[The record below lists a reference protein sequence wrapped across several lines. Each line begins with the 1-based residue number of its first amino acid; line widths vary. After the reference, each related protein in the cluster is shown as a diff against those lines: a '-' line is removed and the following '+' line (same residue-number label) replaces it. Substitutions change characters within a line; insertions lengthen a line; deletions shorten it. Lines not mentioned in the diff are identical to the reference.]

1 MIHLRLKKIVNNKK
15 INIIIFSLLIM
26 FVTLFI
32 YKFYDS
38 TKWILLVG
46 IIGFIINTA
55 RLKFDEPITKLYNLV
70 IKYRYIVALCVFLF
84 CLVFKLHGS
93 SVGVFNTLFP
103 DKIDPAISDHVV
115 GKARLLRSD
124 EYNVQLPY
132 YFSQYYNDYNLDSH
146 QMSIAGQDMII
157 GYNAPVKDITMI
169 AKPFTIGYLL
179 FGNERGLSWYWC
191 SKLILFILVSFE
203 FMYIITHKNKK
214 LSILGSFLIVFS
226 PAMQWWFSPH
236 MYDVFFWATSL
247 YVLGYYF
254 FTAREKWFKWLIT
267 ILSACGLIGFVIAL
281 FPSLQVALGLIAF
294 ILLIVTLVRDRD
306 KITFRFDKLNTLRVF
321 IVVLIVG
328 GILIRYG
335 IGSLDQIK
343 LLSSTVYPGHRIS
356 TGGGESFEILF
367 FDLANLLSPYW
378 DVSFL
383 NNCEI
388 SRFFHLGVLF
398 VFYFPFIFYQWKKH
412 AFKKSYNISIGIILL
427 IMLLIEAVFLI
438 IGFPEWLAKITL
450 FSYINRMNLVYSY
463 TALLFTLWSFD
474 TILKNKELQN
484 IKYGLICLI
493 LFALLYYKSIPP
505 NHFDYIRTITSVS
518 WAPKGYHI
526 GLILLCAII
535 GLSIL
540 FGNKQLYISILIS
553 LSIFSTWTIN
563 PITKG
568 ISAINNEAIYP
579 VIQNIVKKD
588 DSYWLSVGTSFEQN
602 YLIASGAKC
611 LNAVNFY
618 PDYGKWK
625 AVDPKLKNDEF
636 YNRYIHMAIAL
647 TDDKTSYQLSA
658 PDSIV
663 VNMNVNDLKKWNVK
677 YLLSAVDI
685 SDQLKSGRFKF
696 NIIKGDSKYSIY
708 KLNY

>member
-1 MIHLRLKKIVNNKK
+1 LKTKIKKIINNTK
-15 INIIIFSLLIM
+15 INIILFSFAIFFLTGWL
-26 FVTLFI
+26 
-32 YKFYDS
+32 YKFYDKS
-38 TKWILLVG
+38 KWILLA
-46 IIGFIINTA
+46 GFIVFIVNTL
-55 RLKFDEPITKLYNLV
+55 RLKFNSELKKIANLV
-70 IKYRYIVALCVFLF
+70 IRYRYIVALCVFIF

-93 SVGVFNTLFP
+93 SVGVFNTIFP
-103 DKIDPAISDHVV
+103 DKTDPTITDHVV
-115 GKARLLRSD
+115 GNARAIRSD

-132 YFSQYYNDYNLDSH
+132 YFSQYYNNYNLDSH

-214 LSILGSFLIVFS
+214 LSVLGSFLIVFS

-306 KITFRFDKLNTLRVF
+306 KITFKIDKFNILRVL
-321 IVVLIVG
+321 IVILIVG

-343 LLSSTVYPGHRIS
+343 LLNSTVYPGHRVS
-356 TGGGESFEILF
+356 TGGGASLDILF
-367 FDLANLLSPYW
+367 FDLTNLLTPYK
-378 DVSFL
+378 SINYA

-388 SRFFHLGVLF
+388 SRFFHLGILF
-398 VFYFPFIFYQWKKH
+398 VLYFPFILYRWKKNR
-412 AFKKSYNISIGIILL
+412 FNKSYNMGIGITIL
-427 IMLLIEAVFLI
+427 IALLIEALFLI
-438 IGFPEWLAKITL
+438 VGFPEWLAKITL

-484 IKYGLICLI
+484 IGYGLVCIVVFI
-493 LFALLYYKSIPP
+493 LLYYKSITTV
-505 NHFDYIRTITSVS
+505 NFDYIKTITSIN
-518 WAPKGYHI
+518 WASKAYYI
-526 GLILLCAII
+526 IMILMCSLVGLLV
-535 GLSIL
+535 L
-540 FGNKQLYISILIS
+540 FGNKELYISILVS

-563 PITKG
+563 PIVRGT
-568 ISAINNEAIYP
+568 SAITNQAIYP
-579 VIQNIVKKD
+579 VIQDIVKKD
-588 DSYWLSVGTSFEQN
+588 DSYWLSIGTSLEQN

-625 AVDPKLKNDEF
+625 AIDPELKNDDY
-636 YNRYIHMAIAL
+636 YNRYIHMIIDL
-647 TDDKTSYQLSA
+647 TDKKTSYELIT
-658 PDSIV
+658 PDCIKI
-663 VNMNVNDLKKWNVK
+663 NLNTNAIKKWNVK
-677 YLLSAVDI
+677 YLLSTTDLTEK
-685 SDQLKSGRFKF
+685 LKSS
-696 NIIKGDSKYSIY
+696 NINYEIIQGDSMHSIY
-708 KLNY
+708 KLIY

>member
-1 MIHLRLKKIVNNKK
+1 MKTKIKKIINNTK
-15 INIIIFSLLIM
+15 INIILFSFAIFFLTGWL
-26 FVTLFI
+26 
-32 YKFYDS
+32 YKFYDKS
-38 TKWILLVG
+38 KWILLA
-46 IIGFIINTA
+46 GFIVFIVNTL
-55 RLKFDEPITKLYNLV
+55 RLKFNSELKKIANLV
-70 IKYRYIVALCVFLF
+70 IRYRYIVALCVFIF

-93 SVGVFNTLFP
+93 SVGVFNTIFP
-103 DKIDPAISDHVV
+103 DKTDPTITDHVV
-115 GKARLLRSD
+115 GNARAIRSD

-132 YFSQYYNDYNLDSH
+132 YFSQYYNNYNLDSH

-214 LSILGSFLIVFS
+214 LSVLGSFLIVFS

-306 KITFRFDKLNTLRVF
+306 KITFKIDKFNILRVL
-321 IVVLIVG
+321 IVILIVG

-343 LLSSTVYPGHRIS
+343 LLNSTVYPGHRVS
-356 TGGGESFEILF
+356 TGGGASLDILF
-367 FDLANLLSPYW
+367 FDLTNLLTPYK
-378 DVSFL
+378 SINYA

-388 SRFFHLGVLF
+388 SRFFHLGILF
-398 VFYFPFIFYQWKKH
+398 VLYFPFILYRWKKNR
-412 AFKKSYNISIGIILL
+412 FNKSYNMGIGITIL
-427 IMLLIEAVFLI
+427 IALLIEALFLI
-438 IGFPEWLAKITL
+438 VGFPEWLAKITL

-484 IKYGLICLI
+484 IGYGLVCIVVFI
-493 LFALLYYKSIPP
+493 LLYYKSITTV
-505 NHFDYIRTITSVS
+505 NFDYIKTITSIN
-518 WAPKGYHI
+518 WASKAYYI
-526 GLILLCAII
+526 VMILVCSLVGLLV
-535 GLSIL
+535 L
-540 FGNKQLYISILIS
+540 FGNKELYISILVS

-563 PITKG
+563 PIVRGT
-568 ISAINNEAIYP
+568 SAITNQAIYP
-579 VIQNIVKKD
+579 VIQDIVKKD
-588 DSYWLSVGTSFEQN
+588 DSYWLSIGTSLEQN

-625 AVDPKLKNDEF
+625 AIDPELKNDDY
-636 YNRYIHMAIAL
+636 YNRYIHMIIDL
-647 TDDKTSYQLSA
+647 TDKKTSYELTT
-658 PDSIV
+658 PDCIKI
-663 VNMNVNDLKKWNVK
+663 NLNTNAIKKWNVK
-677 YLLSAVDI
+677 YLLSTTDLTEK
-685 SDQLKSGRFKF
+685 LKSS
-696 NIIKGDSKYSIY
+696 NINYEIIQGDSMHSIY
-708 KLNY
+708 KLIY

>member
-1 MIHLRLKKIVNNKK
+1 MKTKIKKIINNTK
-15 INIIIFSLLIM
+15 INIILFSFAIFFLTGWL
-26 FVTLFI
+26 
-32 YKFYDS
+32 YKFYDKS
-38 TKWILLVG
+38 KWILLA
-46 IIGFIINTA
+46 GFIVFIVNTL
-55 RLKFDEPITKLYNLV
+55 RLKFNSELKKIANLV
-70 IKYRYIVALCVFLF
+70 IRYRYIVALCVFIF

-93 SVGVFNTLFP
+93 SVGVFNTIFP
-103 DKIDPAISDHVV
+103 DKTDPTITDHVV
-115 GKARLLRSD
+115 GNARAIRSD

-132 YFSQYYNDYNLDSH
+132 YFSQYYNNYNLDSH

-214 LSILGSFLIVFS
+214 LSVLGSFLIVFS

-306 KITFRFDKLNTLRVF
+306 KITFKIDKFNILRVL
-321 IVVLIVG
+321 IVILIVG

-343 LLSSTVYPGHRIS
+343 LLNSTVYPGHRVS
-356 TGGGESFEILF
+356 TGGGASLDILF
-367 FDLANLLSPYW
+367 FDLTNLLTPYK
-378 DVSFL
+378 SINYA

-388 SRFFHLGVLF
+388 SRFFHLGILF
-398 VFYFPFIFYQWKKH
+398 VLYFPFILYRWKKNR
-412 AFKKSYNISIGIILL
+412 FNKSYNMGIGITIL
-427 IMLLIEAVFLI
+427 IALLIEALFLI
-438 IGFPEWLAKITL
+438 VGFPEWLAKITL

-484 IKYGLICLI
+484 IGYGLVCIVVFI
-493 LFALLYYKSIPP
+493 LLYYKSITTV
-505 NHFDYIRTITSVS
+505 NFDYIKTITSIN
-518 WAPKGYHI
+518 WASKAYYI
-526 GLILLCAII
+526 VMILVCSLVGLLV
-535 GLSIL
+535 L
-540 FGNKQLYISILIS
+540 FGNKELYISILVS

-563 PITKG
+563 PIVRGT
-568 ISAINNEAIYP
+568 SAITNQAIYP
-579 VIQNIVKKD
+579 VIQDIVKKD
-588 DSYWLSVGTSFEQN
+588 DSYWLSIGTSLEQN

-625 AVDPKLKNDEF
+625 AIDPELKNDDY
-636 YNRYIHMAIAL
+636 YNRYIHMIIDL
-647 TDDKTSYQLSA
+647 TDKKTSYELIT
-658 PDSIV
+658 PDCIKI
-663 VNMNVNDLKKWNVK
+663 NLNTNAIKKWNVK
-677 YLLSAVDI
+677 YLLSTTDLTEK
-685 SDQLKSGRFKF
+685 LKSS
-696 NIIKGDSKYSIY
+696 NINYEIIQGDSMHSIY
-708 KLNY
+708 KLIY

>member
-1 MIHLRLKKIVNNKK
+1 MKTKIKKIINNTK
-15 INIIIFSLLIM
+15 INIILFSFAIFFLTGWL
-26 FVTLFI
+26 
-32 YKFYDS
+32 YKFYDKS
-38 TKWILLVG
+38 KWILLA
-46 IIGFIINTA
+46 GFIIFIVNTL
-55 RLKFDEPITKLYNLV
+55 RLKFNSELKKIANLV
-70 IKYRYIVALCVFLF
+70 IRYRYIVALCVFIF

-93 SVGVFNTLFP
+93 SVGVFNTIFP
-103 DKIDPAISDHVV
+103 DKTDPTITDHVV
-115 GKARLLRSD
+115 GNARAIRSD

-132 YFSQYYNDYNLDSH
+132 YFSQYYNNYNLDSH

-214 LSILGSFLIVFS
+214 LSVLGSFLIVFS

-306 KITFRFDKLNTLRVF
+306 KITFKIDKFNILRVL
-321 IVVLIVG
+321 IVILIVG

-343 LLSSTVYPGHRIS
+343 LLNSTVYPGHRVS
-356 TGGGESFEILF
+356 TGGGASLDILF
-367 FDLANLLSPYW
+367 FDLTNLLTPYK
-378 DVSFL
+378 SINYA

-388 SRFFHLGVLF
+388 SRFFHLGILF
-398 VFYFPFIFYQWKKH
+398 VLYFPFILYRWKKNR
-412 AFKKSYNISIGIILL
+412 FNKSYNMGIGITIL
-427 IMLLIEAVFLI
+427 IALLIEALFLI
-438 IGFPEWLAKITL
+438 VGFPEWLAKITL

-484 IKYGLICLI
+484 IGYGLVCIVVFI
-493 LFALLYYKSIPP
+493 LLYYKSITTV
-505 NHFDYIRTITSVS
+505 NFDYIKTITSIN
-518 WAPKGYHI
+518 WASKAYYI
-526 GLILLCAII
+526 IMILMCSLVGLLV
-535 GLSIL
+535 L
-540 FGNKQLYISILIS
+540 FGNKELYISILVS

-563 PITKG
+563 PIVRGT
-568 ISAINNEAIYP
+568 SAITNQAIYP
-579 VIQNIVKKD
+579 VIQDIVKKD
-588 DSYWLSVGTSFEQN
+588 DSYWLSIGTSLEQN

-625 AVDPKLKNDEF
+625 AIDPELKNDDY
-636 YNRYIHMAIAL
+636 YNRYIHMIIDL
-647 TDDKTSYQLSA
+647 TDKKTSYELIT
-658 PDSIV
+658 PDCIKI
-663 VNMNVNDLKKWNVK
+663 NLNTNAIKKWNVK
-677 YLLSAVDI
+677 YLLSTTDLTEK
-685 SDQLKSGRFKF
+685 LKSS
-696 NIIKGDSKYSIY
+696 NINYEIIQGDSMHSIY
-708 KLNY
+708 KLIY

>member
-1 MIHLRLKKIVNNKK
+1 MIYLELKKIINNRK

-38 TKWILLVG
+38 TRWILLVG
-46 IIGFIINTA
+46 TIGFIINTA
-55 RLKFDEPITKLYNLV
+55 RLKFDESITKLCNLV

-93 SVGVFNTLFP
+93 SVGVFNTIFP
-103 DKIDPAISDHVV
+103 DKTDPTISDRVV
-115 GKARLLRSD
+115 GKARSLRSD

-179 FGNERGLSWYWC
+179 YGNERGLSWYWC
-191 SKLILFILVSFE
+191 SKLILFILGSFE

-214 LSILGSFLIVFS
+214 LSVLGSFLIVFS

-254 FTAREKWFKWLIT
+254 FTAREKWFKWFIT

-294 ILLIVTLVRDRD
+294 ILLIVTLVRDKD
-306 KITFRFDKLNTLRVF
+306 KITFCFDKLNILRVF
-321 IVVLIVG
+321 IVGLIVG

-343 LLSSTVYPGHRIS
+343 LLNGTVYPGHRIS
-356 TGGGESFEILF
+356 TGGGESLEILF
-367 FDLANLLSPYW
+367 FDLANLLTPYW
-378 DVSFL
+378 DVNYL

-412 AFKKSYNISIGIILL
+412 TFKKSYNMPLGITLL

-438 IGFPEWLAKITL
+438 VGFPEWLAKITL

-474 TILKNKELQN
+474 SILKNKELQN
-484 IKYGLICLI
+484 IKYGLICII
-493 LFALLYYKSIPP
+493 LFALLYYKSITSSQ
-505 NHFDYIRTITSVS
+505 FDYIRTITSAS
-518 WAPKGYHI
+518 WAPKGYYI

-535 GLSIL
+535 GLSVL
-540 FGNKQLYISILIS
+540 FGNKRLYASILIS
-553 LSIFSTWTIN
+553 LSVFSTWTIN
-563 PITKG
+563 PIAKG

-625 AVDPKLKNDEF
+625 AIDPKLKNDEF
-636 YNRYIHMAIAL
+636 YNRYIHMAVAL
-647 TDDKTSYQLSA
+647 TNDKTSYQLSA

-663 VNMNVNDLKKWNVK
+663 VNMNVNDLKKWDVK

-685 SDQLKSGRFKF
+685 SDQLKSGGFKF

-708 KLNY
+708 KLDY

>member
-1 MIHLRLKKIVNNKK
+1 MKTKIKKIINNTK
-15 INIIIFSLLIM
+15 INIILFSFAIFFLTGWL
-26 FVTLFI
+26 
-32 YKFYDS
+32 YKFYDKS
-38 TKWILLVG
+38 KWILLA
-46 IIGFIINTA
+46 GFIVFIVNTL
-55 RLKFDEPITKLYNLV
+55 RLKFNSELKKIANLV
-70 IKYRYIVALCVFLF
+70 IRYRYIVALCVFIF

-93 SVGVFNTLFP
+93 SVGVFNTIFP
-103 DKIDPAISDHVV
+103 DKTDPTITDHVV
-115 GKARLLRSD
+115 GNARAIRSD

-132 YFSQYYNDYNLDSH
+132 YFSQYYNNYNLDSH

-214 LSILGSFLIVFS
+214 LSVLGSFLIVFS

-306 KITFRFDKLNTLRVF
+306 KITFKIDKFNILRVL
-321 IVVLIVG
+321 IVILIVG

-343 LLSSTVYPGHRIS
+343 LLNSTVYPGHRVS
-356 TGGGESFEILF
+356 TGGGASLDILF
-367 FDLANLLSPYW
+367 FDLTNLLTPYK
-378 DVSFL
+378 SINYA

-388 SRFFHLGVLF
+388 SRFFHLGILF
-398 VFYFPFIFYQWKKH
+398 VLYFPFILYRWKKNR
-412 AFKKSYNISIGIILL
+412 FNKSYNMGIGITIL
-427 IMLLIEAVFLI
+427 IALLIEALFLI
-438 IGFPEWLAKITL
+438 VGFPEWLAKITL

-484 IKYGLICLI
+484 IGYGLICI
-493 LFALLYYKSIPP
+493 VVFILLYYKSITTV
-505 NHFDYIRTITSVS
+505 NFDYIKTITSIN
-518 WAPKGYHI
+518 WASKAYYI
-526 GLILLCAII
+526 VMILVCSLVGLLV
-535 GLSIL
+535 L
-540 FGNKQLYISILIS
+540 FGNKELYISILVS

-563 PITKG
+563 PIVRGT
-568 ISAINNEAIYP
+568 SAITNQAIYP
-579 VIQNIVKKD
+579 VIQDIVKKD
-588 DSYWLSVGTSFEQN
+588 DSYWLSIGTSLEQN

-625 AVDPKLKNDEF
+625 AIDPELKNNDY
-636 YNRYIHMAIAL
+636 YNRYIHMIIDL
-647 TDDKTSYQLSA
+647 TDKKTSYELIT
-658 PDSIV
+658 PDCIKI
-663 VNMNVNDLKKWNVK
+663 NLNTNAIKKWNVK
-677 YLLSAVDI
+677 YLLSTTDLTEK
-685 SDQLKSGRFKF
+685 LKSS
-696 NIIKGDSKYSIY
+696 NINYEIIQGDSMHSIY
-708 KLNY
+708 KLIY